1 MFSLPTHQQLD
12 LKFLTLK
19 LCCIEISTFLSVLPI
34 TPSNNNIRC
43 KEKSTIIA
51 ELLSRHTNPLKK
63 APAYVIVKKTFV
75 SPEDVYGKLIVVQ
88 RGSSRGIHFRG
99 AGPREK
105 VFTIS
110 LHYTAVIVLK

>member
-19 LCCIEISTFLSVLPI
+19 LCCIEISTFLRVLPI

-51 ELLSRHTNPLKK
+51 ELLSRSIYRVLFSCQETYKSLEKGPGICDSQENLCQP
-63 APAYVIVKKTFV
+63 
-75 SPEDVYGKLIVVQ
+75 G
-88 RGSSRGIHFRG
+88 RRCSSRCMHFQLLH
-99 AGPREK
+99 
-105 VFTIS
+105 VFD
-110 LHYTAVIVLK
+110 